1 VRAALDVERFEALG
15 DGPGLPG
22 ATASGGRPPAPG
34 GSPAPV
40 VDPGPATRSL
50 PADVRAALDVE
61 RFEALADG
69 PGLPGAAVPAGRP
82 PAPGGSPASPM
93 DPGPATPSLPGD
105 VRAAL
110 DVERIETLGEEPGP
124 ANRAGAGGGG
134 GGGGGA
140 HRATSVGELP
150 EEAFAACLAGLSGMG
165 PLRLTAMLRAAGPAG
180 AWGRI
185 VAGRRWS
192 DPAVLAAL
200 GPQHERLVERWRRE
214 ATVVEPAEVW
224 REIVSEG
231 VGVAV
236 LGSSAYPPAL
246 ADDIE
251 PPALL
256 FHRGSPEAIAG
267 PRVAIVGTR
276 QCTQTGTSVALELGR
291 DLTDAGVSI
300 VSGLATGIDAAAHRG
315 ALVAHRA
322 ATIRAEVRE
331 WAAAAPS
338 SVSRSPTP
346 APADQGATPVDG
358 PAPPRS
364 VDGAEPATA
373 GGAARP
379 AEAAGPALPSGSR
392 DRPTGAPVSA
402 SGGRDRPAG
411 AARPAEAAAP
421 APAPAP
427 VPPPPPAAGAR
438 PTGGRAPAAPIGV
451 VGNGLDIVYPPK
463 QGELWRAV
471 AEAGVLVSET
481 PLGKRPERWRFPA
494 RNRIIAAL
502 SDLVVV
508 VESHRKGGSLYTVE
522 EADRRGIDVL
532 AVPGSVRNPAAAG
545 TNALIAEGRAPVTG
559 ADDVIV
565 ALGMQPA
572 GRRPRAD
579 TRQRPDEA
587 DQPVLDALGWQP
599 ATLDQLVLRTGLAVG
614 ALVMALGR
622 LGESGWVDRRGG
634 WYERVAG
641 GGA

>member
-1 VRAALDVERFEALG
+1 VRAALDAGRTEARG
-15 DGPGLPG
+15 D
-22 ATASGGRPPAPG
+22 
-34 GSPAPV
+34 
-40 VDPGPATRSL
+40 DPGP
-50 PADVRAALDVE
+50 
-61 RFEALADG
+61 
-69 PGLPGAAVPAGRP
+69 PG
-82 PAPGGSPASPM
+82 
-93 DPGPATPSLPGD
+93 
-105 VRAAL
+105 
-110 DVERIETLGEEPGP
+110 
-124 ANRAGAGGGG
+124 RAGAR
-134 GGGGGA
+134 GGGGA
-140 HRATSVGELP
+140 HHPTSVGELP
-150 EEAFAACLAGLSGMG
+150 EEAFAACLASLSGMG

-192 DPAVLAAL
+192 DPAVRTAL

-214 ATVVEPAEVW
+214 ASVVEPAEVW

-236 LGSSAYPPAL
+236 LGSSGYPPAL

-291 DLTDAGVSI
+291 DLTDAGVSV

-338 SVSRSPTP
+338 SASRRPAP
-346 APADQGATPVDG
+346 APADPGAMPVDG
-358 PAPPRS
+358 PAPP
-364 VDGAEPATA
+364 GQ
-373 GGAARP
+373 
-379 AEAAGPALPSGSR
+379 
-392 DRPTGAPVSA
+392 
-402 SGGRDRPAG
+402 
-411 AARPAEAAAP
+411 AEAAAP
-421 APAPAP
+421 AP
-427 VPPPPPAAGAR
+427 PPPAGAR
-438 PTGGRAPAAPIGV
+438 PTGGHAPAAPIGV

-508 VESHRKGGSLYTVE
+508 VESHRKGGSFYTVE

-545 TNALIAEGRAPVTG
+545 TNALVAEGRAPVTG

-572 GRRPRAD
+572 GRRSRTD
-579 TRQRPDEA
+579 TRRQPDEA
-587 DQPVLDALGWQP
+587 DQLVLDALGWQP
-599 ATLDQLVLRTGLAVG
+599 ATLDQLTLRTGIAVG
-614 ALVMALGR
+614 PLVMALDR